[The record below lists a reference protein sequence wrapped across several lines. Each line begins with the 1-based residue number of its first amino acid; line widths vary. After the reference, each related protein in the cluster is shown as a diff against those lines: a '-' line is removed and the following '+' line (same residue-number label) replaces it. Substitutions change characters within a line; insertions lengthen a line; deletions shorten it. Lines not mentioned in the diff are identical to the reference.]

1 MTVDEL
7 FRNYVESVL
16 KCSID
21 NAVRDAISNNIETV
35 VMDVI
40 RKQEVTDYI
49 DALAK
54 DKAIEVMEERW
65 GVSED
70 QIRDVVRNMSFSVDI
85 SADIE
90 VD

>member
-21 NAVRDAISNNIETV
+21 NAVRDAISNNIEAV

-54 DKAIEVMEERW
+54 DKAIEVMEGW
-65 GVSED
+65 DVSEE

>member
-21 NAVRDAISNNIETV
+21 NAVRDAISNNIEAV

-54 DKAIEVMEERW
+54 DKAIEVMEGW
-65 GVSED
+65 DVSED